1 MLSPFPGM
9 DPYIEQPQIWVD
21 FHNRL
26 ADEISAHLNT
36 QIRPNYFARLT
47 TYTTYDVIEVAQA
60 RVQGIR
66 PDVGVLQ
73 RVPKPQPMVGVAVI
87 EAVIDPPPSENTT
100 LLEMPIEWLSVEIR
114 RTGAETLITAIEILS
129 PVNKQR
135 WHDAYAD
142 YQRKRRELLRSTA
155 HLMEIDLLR
164 GGTRPALDRPAPAAP
179 YYITLS
185 RVEQR
190 PSIAV
195 WQIPL
200 NSRLPVL
207 PVPLAMPDPDVP
219 LNLGQIIANVY
230 ERGGY
235 DAQID
240 YGQPVPPPALTK
252 EEMAWVDELLARYRK
267 PA

>member
-26 ADEISAHLNT
+26 ADEISAHLNA

-47 TYTTYDVIEVAQA
+47 PYTTYDVIAVAQT

-73 RVPKPQPMVGVAVI
+73 RTPRLQPMGSVAVA
-87 EAVIDPPPSENTT
+87 EMVIDPPTAKNST
-100 LLEMPIEWLSVEIR
+100 LLDMSIEWLSVEIR
-114 RTGAETLITAIEILS
+114 RTGEETLITAIEILS
-129 PVNKQR
+129 PVNKQP

-142 YQRKRRELLRSTA
+142 YQRKRRELLHSTA

-164 GGTRPALDRPAPAAP
+164 GGVRPALDRPASVAP
-179 YYITLS
+179 YFITLS
-185 RVEQR
+185 RAEQR
-190 PSIAV
+190 PSIEI

-207 PVPLAMPDPDVP
+207 PVPLAKPDTDVP

-240 YGQPVPPPALTK
+240 YRQPMPPPALNQ
-252 EEMAWVDELLARYRK
+252 EETTWVGKLLAHYH
-267 PA
+267 

>member
-9 DPYIEQPQIWVD
+9 DPYIEQAQIWVD
-21 FHNRL
+21 FHNDL
-26 ADEISAHLNT
+26 ASEIRAQLNA

-47 TYTTYDVIEVAQA
+47 PYTTYDVISVAQT

-66 PDVGVLQ
+66 PDVGVS
-73 RVPKPQPMVGVAVI
+73 RRIPKPQPMGGVAI
-87 EAVIDPPPSENTT
+87 AEMLIDPPTAKNSTM
-100 LLEMPIEWLSVEIR
+100 LEMKIEWLSVEIR
-114 RTGAETLITAIEILS
+114 RTGEETLVTAIEILS

-142 YQRKRRELLRSTA
+142 YQRKRRELLYSA
-155 HLMEIDLLR
+155 VHLMEIDLLR
-164 GGTRPALDRPAPAAP
+164 GGVRPALDRPASVAP

-185 RVEQR
+185 RAEQR
-190 PSIAV
+190 PNIKI

-207 PVPLAMPDPDVP
+207 PVPLAKPDPDVP
-219 LNLGQIIANVY
+219 LALGQIIANVY

-240 YGQPVPPPALTK
+240 YRQPVPPPALTQA
-252 EEMAWVDELLARYRK
+252 ETDWVDELLVRYR
-267 PA
+267 

>member
-26 ADEISAHLNT
+26 ADEISAHLNA

-47 TYTTYDVIEVAQA
+47 PYTVYDVVEVAQT
-60 RVQGIR
+60 RIQGIR
-66 PDVGVLQ
+66 PDVGVL
-73 RVPKPQPMVGVAVI
+73 RPSPKPQPTAGVAVM
-87 EAVIDPPPSENTT
+87 EAVIDPPTSKNST

-114 RTGAETLITAIEILS
+114 RTGVETLITAIEILS
-129 PVNKQR
+129 PVNKQP
-135 WHDAYAD
+135 WHDAYTD
-142 YQRKRRELLRSTA
+142 YQRKRRELLHSTA

-164 GGTRPALDRPAPAAP
+164 GGTRPALDRPAGVVP
-179 YYITLS
+179 YYVTLS
-185 RVEQR
+185 RVEER
-190 PSIAV
+190 PSIEV

-207 PVPLAMPDPDVP
+207 PVPLVKPDPDVP
-219 LNLGQIIANVY
+219 LNLAQIIANVY

-240 YGQPVPPPALTK
+240 YGQPVPPPALNQA
-252 EEMAWVDELLARYRK
+252 ELAWVDELLAHYR
-267 PA
+267 